1 MKNESNQ
8 STFKKVFLST
18 QAIQELDWDNKGQ
31 IAFFEIGFNL
41 SKLKR
46 KIVKKKVISLKVQY
60 SNPNHD
66 RAIGRVLCCPRIIQS
81 GDYRLYII
89 IYYIL

>member
-1 MKNESNQ
+1 MNQ
-8 STFKKVFLST
+8 TKVPLRKYFLFT

-46 KIVKKKVISLKVQY
+46 KIVKKKVISLKVQG
-60 SNPNHD
+60 NNT
-66 RAIGRVLCCPRIIQS
+66 AIQTTIGR
-81 GDYRLYII
+81 
-89 IYYIL
+89 

>member
-1 MKNESNQ
+1 MAIMPRHFWWKMNQ
-8 STFKKVFLST
+8 TKVPLRKYFLSK

-46 KIVKKKVISLKVQY
+46 KILKKKSNKQLKVEGI
-60 SNPNHD
+60 NTE
-66 RAIGRVLCCPRIIQS
+66 IQTTVQ
-81 GDYRLYII
+81 R
-89 IYYIL
+89 

>member
-46 KIVKKKVISLKVQY
+46 KILKKKVIS
-60 SNPNHD
+60 N
-66 RAIGRVLCCPRIIQS
+66 
-81 GDYRLYII
+81 
-89 IYYIL
+89 

>member
-1 MKNESNQ
+1 MPRHFWWKMNQ
-8 STFKKVFLST
+8 TKVPLRKYFLSK

-46 KIVKKKVISLKVQY
+46 KIVKKKVISLKVQG
-60 SNPNHD
+60 NNT
-66 RAIGRVLCCPRIIQS
+66 AIQTTIGR
-81 GDYRLYII
+81 
-89 IYYIL
+89 

>member
-46 KIVKKKVISLKVQY
+46 KIVKKKVISLKVQG
-60 SNPNHD
+60 NNT
-66 RAIGRVLCCPRIIQS
+66 AIQTTIGR
-81 GDYRLYII
+81 
-89 IYYIL
+89 

>member
-1 MKNESNQ
+1 MNQ
-8 STFKKVFLST
+8 TKVPLRKYFLST

-46 KIVKKKVISLKVQY
+46 KILKKKVISLKVQG
-60 SNPNHD
+60 NNT
-66 RAIGRVLCCPRIIQS
+66 AIQTTIGR
-81 GDYRLYII
+81 
-89 IYYIL
+89 